1 MAFLSTKGIY
11 GLIAILEIAKGDK
24 QNPVSLKDISDK
36 INVSK
41 NYLEQVLNGLRNAKI
56 VGSIKGIKGGYFLL
70 KTLDEITFYE
80 VFHTMEIDFSLANL
94 TNVKSREY
102 SLFFKE
108 YDDKIKDLF
117 SRPLSSFGE
126 YEKQAKKYLNYI
138 I

>member
-80 VFHTMEIDFSLANL
+80 VFRTMEIDFSLANL

-126 YEKQAKKYLNYI
+126 YEKQAKKYLNNI

>member
-80 VFHTMEIDFSLANL
+80 VFRTMEIDFSLANL

>member
-41 NYLEQVLNGLRNAKI
+41 NYLEQVLNSLRNAKI

-70 KTLDEITFYE
+70 KALDEITFYE
-80 VFHTMEIDFSLANL
+80 VFRTMEIDFSLANL